1 MSSGDKDF
9 DKEDQKPD
17 GERIPDAQNQPG
29 EAPPEIPEVPPPQ
42 PEDVPGI
49 AVHVPERPQRER
61 GFSLSLARMF
71 KRMSGRATPTSPRHP
86 RKKRIIAAGLAA
98 TIGVCVG
105 IPALWL
111 LFNPLPDIA
120 MLEHYTPVEAVKI
133 YDIHDKLAGVV
144 AGDEDRLSIKLANVS
159 PIMLKAMLAAED
171 HEFYSHGGFNMSSI
185 ARAAL
190 KNMQAGRVVEGAST
204 ITQQLVKNLFFP
216 GEARTFNRKIKEAIL
231 ATQIDQKYTK
241 DQILEMYLN
250 QIYFGNQSYGI
261 ERAAQRY
268 FNKSANKLNLGE
280 AAFLAGVVKAP
291 SYLSN
296 PAHRKQA
303 IERQHAVLDKMVEYK
318 LISSGEA
325 GKAKSEKLVF
335 RKYVSPYQ
343 KYAFYVAYVMDLLRE
358 NYGDEE
364 IQRGLKVYTNLDP
377 EAQIAGE
384 KALQKGIDKAP
395 SGVEQG
401 AIASV
406 RIDDGAVLA
415 LVGGVGQYEKHQWN
429 RAVSPHTMG
438 SSFKP
443 FVYLTGFVKGHSP
456 DDIIVDSPV
465 SFPSGGRFWSPPNFE
480 HGFMGAMTM
489 RKALAFSR
497 NVCAAKLAYEV
508 GIENVIKTAR
518 LAGLTSRMEPYM
530 PISLGAAAASPLE
543 MAAAYST
550 FARGGIAIKPLVF
563 RRIESND
570 GKVIAAFKPEPR
582 KVFDSTATT
591 KLLDCMQE
599 VVKAGTGVR
608 ARLPGRPLAGK
619 TGTSDASR
627 DIWFVG
633 FTADTATA
641 CWGGNDHNKAIHNR
655 GVTGGMIMSNIF
667 KDYMTE
673 FYEKHPTPALAF
685 VTPAANAPQIA
696 IDGMP
701 PPVANGD
708 KKKGEEQKK
717 VAQADANTKALKKML
732 KPASAHKV
740 TVVERTFERA
750 AVAEDEDKTETSAPG
765 EEPAEAAET
774 PQEEG
779 GPNDAAKAAPEAK
792 SETESKPALGPA
804 REPSHVAPGPRFVT
818 PPPRLVTPESNP
830 VTPEIKPAVPESRT
844 VAPQP
849 RPAAPEP
856 KPVAPESKPAARSA
870 PVDETKPA
878 ADTAK
883 PVHVEK
889 PFPNMHVGNE
899 DE

>member
-1 MSSGDKDF
+1 MSSGDEDF
-9 DKEDQKPD
+9 DKEEQKPD
-17 GERIPDAQNQPG
+17 GEKIPDSQNEPG
-29 EAPPEIPEVPPPQ
+29 ESPPAMPEVPPPQ

-49 AVHVPERPQRER
+49 AVHVPDKPKRER
-61 GFSLSLARMF
+61 GFSVSPARMF
-71 KRMSGRATPTSPRHP
+71 KRLSGGSAPRWSHGS
-86 RKKRIIAAGLAA
+86 RKKRIFAAGLAA
-98 TIGVCVG
+98 TIGVCIG
-105 IPALWL
+105 IPTLWL
-111 LFNPLPDIA
+111 AFNPLPDVA
-120 MLEHYTPVEAVKI
+120 MVEHYKPIEAVKI

-144 AGDEDRLSIKLANVS
+144 SGDEDRLSVKLSEVS
-159 PIMLKAMLAAED
+159 PIMRKAMLAAED

-185 ARAAL
+185 VRAAL
-190 KNMQAGRVVEGAST
+190 KNMQAGHVVEGAST

-216 GEARTFNRKIKEAIL
+216 GEERTFNRKIKEAIL
-231 ATQIDQKYTK
+231 ATQIDQRYTK

-268 FNKSANKLNLGE
+268 FNKSASKLNLGE
-280 AAFLAGVVKAP
+280 ASFLAGVVKAP

-303 IERQHAVLDKMVEYK
+303 IDRQHAVLDKMVEYK
-318 LISSGEA
+318 LIGSSEA
-325 GKAKSEKLVF
+325 EKAKSEKLVF

-358 NYGDEE
+358 KYGDEE

-377 EAQIAGE
+377 DAQIAGE

-415 LVGGVGQYEKHQWN
+415 LVGGIGQYEKHQWN

-443 FVYLTGFVKGHSP
+443 FVYLTGFSRGHSP

-465 SFPSGGRFWSPPNFE
+465 SFPSGGRTWSPPNFE

-518 LAGLTSRMEPYM
+518 LAGLTSRMEPYL

-543 MAAAYST
+543 MASAYAS
-550 FARGGIAIKPLVF
+550 FARGGVAMKPMVF
-563 RRIESND
+563 RRIEAND
-570 GKVIAAFKPEPR
+570 GKVIADFKPQPR
-582 KVFDSTATT
+582 KVFDSVATT

-627 DIWFVG
+627 DIWFIG

-655 GVTGGMIMSNIF
+655 GVTGGMIMSLIF
-667 KDYMTE
+667 KDYMTQ

-685 VTPAANAPQIA
+685 VKPAANAPQIA
-696 IDGMP
+696 IDGIP
-701 PPVANGD
+701 PAIANEV
-708 KKKGEEQKK
+708 KKKADEQKK
-717 VAQADANTKALKKML
+717 LAQADANTRALKKML
-732 KPASAHKV
+732 KPASANKV
-740 TVVERTFERA
+740 TIIERKVEQA
-750 AVAEDEDKTETSAPG
+750 AVVTDEDKTETSAAS
-765 EEPAEAAET
+765 EAPAEAAET
-774 PQEEG
+774 QQQEGDANE
-779 GPNDAAKAAPEAK
+779 AAKAGPEAQV
-792 SETESKPALGPA
+792 ETQSKP
-804 REPSHVAPGPRFVT
+804 
-818 PPPRLVTPESNP
+818 
-830 VTPEIKPAVPESRT
+830 PAVP
-844 VAPQP
+844 Q
-849 RPAAPEP
+849 
-856 KPVAPESKPAARSA
+856 SKPSA
-870 PVDETKPA
+870 QSPPVEETKPS
-878 ADTAK
+878 ADTAT
-883 PVHVEK
+883 PMRIEK
-889 PFPNMHVGNE
+889 PFPNMHVGND